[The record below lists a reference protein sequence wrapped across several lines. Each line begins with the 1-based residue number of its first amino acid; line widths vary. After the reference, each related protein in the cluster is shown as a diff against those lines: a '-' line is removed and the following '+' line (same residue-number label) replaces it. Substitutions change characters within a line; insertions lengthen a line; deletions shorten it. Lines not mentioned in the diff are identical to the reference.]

1 MALVPID
8 AGPQGYD
15 LFAHARAAV
24 SSVRYPASVDYTIAI
39 SGLDGQTPRANHYR
53 AYSRPA
59 EGIIDVAPIST
70 EEEAHP
76 VVVHGVNFALTAT
89 ICGGRCE
96 TGVGHVSEPVGRTP
110 DSADLVGVP
119 MLEPTYAFGLK
130 YPQARALP
138 QTEEASK
145 LPTIAIVA
153 TQTRDYD
160 VTLVDEPLVN
170 GTPTYHL
177 RLRPLRKPHDY
188 RLRELWVGR
197 SDFLPRRALIAG
209 DFTIAPLVDVP
220 WTVDFTVSDGCPY
233 ILDEKAQAR
242 LYLAHRHVVQN
253 AVIAFENVHDAG
265 ADSLFHRP
273 LIEYDPD
280 ANTLVE
286 PVAP

>member
-1 MALVPID
+1 LLQA
-8 AGPQGYD
+8 YD

-24 SSVRYPASVDYTIAI
+24 SSARYPASVDYTIAI

-59 EGIIDVAPIST
+59 EGIIDVAPVSA

-76 VVVHGVNFALTAT
+76 IVVHGINFALTAT
-89 ICGGRCE
+89 VCGGRCE
-96 TGVGHVSEPVGRTP
+96 TGSATVSEPVGRAP

-119 MLEPTYAFGLK
+119 IIEPTYAFGLK
-130 YPQARALP
+130 YPEARGQP

-153 TQTRDYD
+153 TQTHDYD
-160 VTLVDEPLVN
+160 VTLVDEPLVD

-177 RLRPLRKPHDY
+177 RLKALRKPHDN
-188 RLRELWVGR
+188 RLRELWIGQ
-197 SDFLPRRALIAG
+197 SDYLPRRAVVAG

-220 WTVDFTVSDGCPY
+220 WTIDFGVTAGCPY
-233 ILDEKAQAR
+233 IADEKAQAT
-242 LYLAHRHVVQN
+242 LFLAHRHVVQN
-253 AVIAFENVHDAG
+253 AVIAFENVRDAG
-265 ADSLFHRP
+265 DDSFFHRP
-273 LIEYDPD
+273 LIQYDPD
-280 ANTLVE
+280 ATALVE